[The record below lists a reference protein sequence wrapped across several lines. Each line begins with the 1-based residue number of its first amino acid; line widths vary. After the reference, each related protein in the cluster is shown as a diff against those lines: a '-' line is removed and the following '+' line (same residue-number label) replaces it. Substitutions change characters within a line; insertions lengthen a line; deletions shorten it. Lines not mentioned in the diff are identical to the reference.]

1 MNISSNEIFKLIN
14 EGNSI
19 INSDPEEAFE
29 ITEKAFNLANEKS
42 DKSAMAYCFLNFALT
57 YKALS
62 NIPKWVNYGHHA
74 LDLFTEL
81 HDNEGIAVALNL
93 LSCAYFHTGLYE
105 DSLIN
110 YLRVLDLCDS
120 DRYTFTHICAL
131 NNIAEIYRVTEQYSV
146 AFRYYKKALVKAKEF
161 NYESL
166 ASSILFNMGQVMLDK
181 KNYDKAL
188 TLLLESYSVAL
199 ELENPIL
206 QGEIENHIGLT
217 YFKNENYKKAMEFYD
232 KALLHLEKVNNKYY
246 IIDLFL
252 NIGLLKLKTNSNSA
266 LDYFNKAISY
276 AKKIDC
282 KTKLSQIYLKLSK
295 YYESIGDF
303 KNSLQYYKKYHLT
316 EEELCSSI
324 IKSRLEIIRIQY
336 RYVTG
341 SDELEHLKII
351 NEKLEMEIE
360 SQSKRLQYMK
370 NENKDLRFKALKDS
384 LTKISNRHAIDQKFN
399 TLWKYPKLNKNN
411 MVLFMIDIDNFKLYN
426 DSWGHIQG
434 DKCLSIIAEG
444 LKEICKCRHDFCGR
458 YGGEEFIY
466 FSENLTYKESVD
478 LGNLISEKI
487 KDLNIKSNDNINNEV
502 VTVSIGGVYGNLSSL
517 KSATNMIEIADKQLY
532 TSKRTGKDKVTLIN
546 TLNNEFIGNSLKPM
560 TLNL

>member
-1 MNISSNEIFKLIN
+1 
-14 EGNSI
+14 
-19 INSDPEEAFE
+19 
-29 ITEKAFNLANEKS
+29 
-42 DKSAMAYCFLNFALT
+42 
-57 YKALS
+57 
-62 NIPKWVNYGHHA
+62 
-74 LDLFTEL
+74 
-81 HDNEGIAVALNL
+81 
-93 LSCAYFHTGLYE
+93 
-105 DSLIN
+105 
-110 YLRVLDLCDS
+110 
-120 DRYTFTHICAL
+120 
-131 NNIAEIYRVTEQYSV
+131 
-146 AFRYYKKALVKAKEF
+146 
-161 NYESL
+161 
-166 ASSILFNMGQVMLDK
+166 
-181 KNYDKAL
+181 
-188 TLLLESYSVAL
+188 
-199 ELENPIL
+199 
-206 QGEIENHIGLT
+206 
-217 YFKNENYKKAMEFYD
+217 MEFYD

-370 NENKDLRFKALKDS
+370 NENRDLRFKALKDS